1 MRMPL
6 FEICAC
12 VICQYGIAAHQLLKC
27 FAGPRQACWRNIGGQ
42 NGALT
47 NLESWVLGNSNL
59 QKQIDDLDLLN
70 VSYASSL
77 PDNNK

>member
-1 MRMPL
+1 VL
-6 FEICAC
+6 F
-12 VICQYGIAAHQLLKC
+12 VNTKLFVTSNGIAAHQLLKC

-59 QKQIDDLDLLN
+59 QKQIDDLDLLD
-70 VSYASSL
+70 VSSASSL